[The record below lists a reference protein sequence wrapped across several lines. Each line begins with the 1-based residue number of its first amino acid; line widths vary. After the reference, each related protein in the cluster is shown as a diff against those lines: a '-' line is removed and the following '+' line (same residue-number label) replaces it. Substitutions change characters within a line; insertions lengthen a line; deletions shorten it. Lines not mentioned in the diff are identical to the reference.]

1 MFPEGVRDVY
11 TGGRGQGKRKKGWF
25 DCSGSAC
32 SEVYY
37 QTDKH
42 LTALTTAVLTVNR
55 SVFHCEALTPLTLSV
70 SFWQRPI
77 CLVPWIQSNKYGNK
91 QRARGTALQF
101 AGCLSTL
108 SSIKM
113 RDKSKACLILA
124 CGGRAQTQTIC
135 LCVITQCTVRGK
147 GERYNRCRGEAHAAY
162 YGCWETQ
169 KRDYACPRIG

>member
-1 MFPEGVRDVY
+1 MCFIAKPSPLSLSLSLCD
-11 TGGRGQGKRKKGWF
+11 RGQF
-25 DCSGSAC
+25 
-32 SEVYY
+32 
-37 QTDKH
+37 
-42 LTALTTAVLTVNR
+42 
-55 SVFHCEALTPLTLSV
+55 
-70 SFWQRPI
+70 

-91 QRARGTALQF
+91 QRARETALQF

-108 SSIKM
+108 PSIKM

-169 KRDYACPRIG
+169 KRDYGMPENRVTVIILSHLTGKSGDKAFKHCRPGAVQTHREIWGLQRKIDGMPEDNE